1 MRSFIFGLLFIFI
14 DAISFAQENYPFS
27 SPAQSAQFNHLISEL
42 RCMVCRHQNLAES
55 DAPLAVDMKQVIYQ
69 KVRNGESDQDIQAY
83 LTDRYGD
90 IILFKPPF
98 KGMTWVL
105 WLAPILFILFG
116 FKIFKN
122 TVVGRAQK

>member
-1 MRSFIFGLLFIFI
+1 
-14 DAISFAQENYPFS
+14 
-27 SPAQSAQFNHLISEL
+27 
-42 RCMVCRHQNLAES
+42 MVCRHQNLAES

-98 KGMTWVL
+98 KVMTWVL

-116 FKIFKN
+116 FKVFKN
-122 TVVGRAQK
+122 TVIGRVQK